1 MATRGTHMNDQNGP
15 SGIPAKRALAL
26 VLRGRRQVP
35 VEQQQEEWQAVE
47 DHFASVS
54 AGDIEM
60 ALEEFRNSET
70 REHREQAGK
79 LLVAY
84 FLWCWR
90 TQREWVLRSECN
102 RPGRGGSPTP
112 KALASAV
119 PTMPPDTEAAS
130 KETEVKGAGTSEPAP
145 FGAGHPGVALETYVI
160 AFAKTVCEG
169 MASISADPDDAADE
183 HKLPKWRR
191 PDAAF
196 GWVGMPGQPSF
207 DPFWRARG
215 IVACVELHVRKG
227 FPWSKAISKAAY
239 AFDVK
244 TRTVQDALKS
254 IGSKKN
260 KPVFKGEPIEALEQL
275 FERELSADKE
285 RHAHG

>member
-1 MATRGTHMNDQNGP
+1 MNDQDGP

-60 ALEEFRNSET
+60 ALMEFKNAEK

-90 TQREWVLRSECN
+90 TQWGWVLRSERN
-102 RPGRGGSPTP
+102 RPGGVVSPTP
-112 KALASAV
+112 KSLASAV

-130 KETEVKGAGTSEPAP
+130 KETEVKGAGTSRPAP
-145 FGAGHPGVALETYVI
+145 FGAGHPRVALEPYVI
-160 AFAKTVCEG
+160 EFAKTVCER

-191 PDAAF
+191 PDAAL
-196 GWVGMPGQPSF
+196 GWVGMPGQPRF
-207 DPFWRARG
+207 DPFWRALG
-215 IVACVELHVRKG
+215 IVACVEYFARKG
-227 FPWSKAISKAAY
+227 FPWAEAKSKAADR
-239 AFDVK
+239 FDV
-244 TRTVQDALKS
+244 TVSTVQKALTGM
-254 IGSKKN
+254 GSKKSQQF
-260 KPVFKGEPIEALEQL
+260 FKDEPLEELETL
-275 FERELSADKE
+275 FMSEVAADRER
-285 RHAHG
+285 RTQG